1 MFRATPL
8 FPHSSSHFLICF
20 SIKAFSIQ
28 LKNISWGISQLQRRR
43 MVSHHHLNQHC
54 RIPSSVL
61 VLSLVLNGL
70 KPEISSRPETS
81 NLWKIWKIRFWGL
94 WNLRFLADLKK
105 HEISDRSENMRFLD
119 RSAAL
124 HTRGYF
130 RENYCWFYVW
140 GVLAILLSCESFK
153 AALVVKDVK
162 YLATNGNSKYWKDS
176 GDFKHLEFGSIFLG
190 PGFHWWV

>member
-1 MFRATPL
+1 
-8 FPHSSSHFLICF
+8 
-20 SIKAFSIQ
+20 
-28 LKNISWGISQLQRRR
+28 

-61 VLSLVLNGL
+61 VLFLVLNGL
-70 KPEISSRPETS
+70 KHEISSRPETW
-81 NLWKIWKIRFWGL
+81 NLWKIWNIRF
-94 WNLRFLADLKK
+94 LRARK

-119 RSAAL
+119 RSAAV
-124 HTRGYF
+124 HMRGNF

-176 GDFKHLEFGSIFLG
+176 GDFKHLEFGSIFLR
-190 PGFHWWV
+190 PGFHSWV

>member
-1 MFRATPL
+1 
-8 FPHSSSHFLICF
+8 
-20 SIKAFSIQ
+20 
-28 LKNISWGISQLQRRR
+28 

-61 VLSLVLNGL
+61 VLFLVLNGL
-70 KPEISSRPETS
+70 KHEILSRPETW
-81 NLWKIWKIRFWGL
+81 NLWKIWNIRF
-94 WNLRFLADLKK
+94 LRALKLEISGRSENMWFFLTDLKK

-119 RSAAL
+119 RSAAV
-124 HTRGYF
+124 HMRGNF

-176 GDFKHLEFGSIFLG
+176 GDFKHLEFGSIFLR
-190 PGFHWWV
+190 PGFHSWV